1 MRIDTS
7 AAAPVGPSPQRLDAA
22 TVAVKTFRDTGR
34 LDTELLRAGPPSD
47 VARAMSSLPP
57 AERGALEGALG
68 EAGLGGLVKGVLGA
82 ATDVADFATD
92 PLIETPSEQN
102 AEVMQGDVQARW
114 LSDLRGQ
121 AELDAALSPFAKLD
135 RPVGALAS
143 AASVRAIT
151 DLDS

>member
-1 MRIDTS
+1 MRIDAS
-7 AAAPVGPSPQRLDAA
+7 PAAPASPSPQHFDAA
-22 TVAVKTFRDTGR
+22 AVAVKTFRDSGR
-34 LDTELLRAGPPSD
+34 LDTELLRAAAPSD
-47 VARAMSSLPP
+47 VARAMASLPP

-82 ATDVADFATD
+82 ATDVVDVATD

-135 RPVGALAS
+135 RPAAALAS